1 MLKLSKYEF
10 RKNRNFLLVI
20 GIIFALLEIY
30 FLAGI
35 FMKNPENSAKALAF
49 LFICAVVC
57 FFSVFI
63 LAISNYSKELNSKS
77 SYLIFM
83 TPNTSLNIIFS
94 KMFTIL
100 IIGLVSMTI
109 ICITGYID
117 WKLLCQTFPNV
128 ELAADTVQSLF
139 ILSGTNSGSII
150 LGIITYVIEFIIS
163 FFSTVTLAYFSIT
176 LSATLFQN
184 NRFKGL
190 LSFALFLGFTYLL
203 GLVSSLLPQ
212 IMETQE
218 SIADVLISAIP
229 ATILDVIVMCLCI
242 LGCSTLLDKKV
253 SL

>member
-150 LGIITYVIEFIIS
+150 FGIITYVIEFIIS
-163 FFSTVTLAYFSIT
+163 FFAE
-176 LSATLFQN
+176 A
-184 NRFKGL
+184 
-190 LSFALFLGFTYLL
+190 
-203 GLVSSLLPQ
+203 
-212 IMETQE
+212 
-218 SIADVLISAIP
+218 SIA
-229 ATILDVIVMCLCI
+229 
-242 LGCSTLLDKKV
+242 ST
-253 SL
+253 

>member
-163 FFSTVTLAYFSIT
+163 FFSTVTFRSCAKYRT
-176 LSATLFQN
+176 APCWCGRRFQAVR
-184 NRFKGL
+184 NRWKASVVRGCFGL
-190 LSFALFLGFTYLL
+190 PIGPGIQTARRGWKH
-203 GLVSSLLPQ
+203 
-212 IMETQE
+212 E
-218 SIADVLISAIP
+218 SESVP
-229 ATILDVIVMCLCI
+229 
-242 LGCSTLLDKKV
+242 
-253 SL
+253 

>member
-20 GIIFALLEIY
+20 GIVFALLEIY

-35 FMKNPENSAKALAF
+35 FMKDSGNSARALVF

-109 ICITGYID
+109 ICVTGYID
-117 WKLLCQTFPNV
+117 WKLLCQTFP
-128 ELAADTVQSLF
+128 E
-139 ILSGTNSGSII
+139 
-150 LGIITYVIEFIIS
+150 E
-163 FFSTVTLAYFSIT
+163 
-176 LSATLFQN
+176 
-184 NRFKGL
+184 
-190 LSFALFLGFTYLL
+190 
-203 GLVSSLLPQ
+203 
-212 IMETQE
+212 
-218 SIADVLISAIP
+218 DVLW
-229 ATILDVIVMCLCI
+229 MR
-242 LGCSTLLDKKV
+242 
-253 SL
+253 

>member
-1 MLKLSKYEF
+1 
-10 RKNRNFLLVI
+10 
-20 GIIFALLEIY
+20 
-30 FLAGI
+30 
-35 FMKNPENSAKALAF
+35 
-49 LFICAVVC
+49 
-57 FFSVFI
+57 
-63 LAISNYSKELNSKS
+63 
-77 SYLIFM
+77 
-83 TPNTSLNIIFS
+83 
-94 KMFTIL
+94 MFTIL

-176 LSATLFQN
+176 LSATLLQN

>member
-20 GIIFALLEIY
+20 GIVFALLEIY

-35 FMKNPENSAKALAF
+35 FMKDSGNSARALVF

-63 LAISNYSKELNSKS
+63 LAISNYSKE
-77 SYLIFM
+77 
-83 TPNTSLNIIFS
+83 
-94 KMFTIL
+94 FTIL

-109 ICITGYID
+109 ICVTGYID
-117 WKLLCQTFPNV
+117 WKLLCQTFPDV

-139 ILSGTNSGSII
+139 ILSGTNSGSIVF
-150 LGIITYVIEFIIS
+150 GIITYVIEFIIS
-163 FFSTVTLAYFSIT
+163 FFSMVTLAYFSIT
-176 LSATLFQN
+176 LSATLLQN

-203 GLVSSLLPQ
+203 GLVSGLLPQ

-218 SIADVLISAIP
+218 SITDVLISAIP
-229 ATILDVIVMCLCI
+229 ATILDVIVICLCI

>member
-20 GIIFALLEIY
+20 GIVFALLEIY

-35 FMKNPENSAKALAF
+35 FMKDSGNSARALVF

-109 ICITGYID
+109 ICVTGYID
-117 WKLLCQTFPNV
+117 WKLLCQTFPDV

-150 LGIITYVIEFIIS
+150 FGIITYVIEFIILFHGDTCI
-163 FFSTVTLAYFSIT
+163 FFNYPECNTLT
-176 LSATLFQN
+176 
-184 NRFKGL
+184 
-190 LSFALFLGFTYLL
+190 
-203 GLVSSLLPQ
+203 
-212 IMETQE
+212 E
-218 SIADVLISAIP
+218 
-229 ATILDVIVMCLCI
+229 
-242 LGCSTLLDKKV
+242 
-253 SL
+253 